1 MVVGETALVAITDEH
16 AAFFSPLHQKGLNF
30 VTGWHR
36 HPSDPRTCM
45 ACMVLL
51 LLMPPKRPSI
61 LPMWLASSL
70 CLVDFHTPPLDLLA
84 TPPSPNSWY
93 STFIFSSYPL
103 LKLFPVLWH
112 ASHLNVPKMKCL
124 THYLF
129 YNFAFWHI
137 EEQIFYD
144 VSITFTLSSYLNILK
159 LLLDLCKMIPLTL
172 NPSISC

>member
-1 MVVGETALVAITDEH
+1 
-16 AAFFSPLHQKGLNF
+16 
-30 VTGWHR
+30 
-36 HPSDPRTCM
+36 
-45 ACMVLL
+45 
-51 LLMPPKRPSI
+51 
-61 LPMWLASSL
+61 
-70 CLVDFHTPPLDLLA
+70 
-84 TPPSPNSWY
+84 
-93 STFIFSSYPL
+93 
-103 LKLFPVLWH
+103 
-112 ASHLNVPKMKCL
+112 MKCL